1 MWDSWGRF
9 VHHFRWPML
18 IGTLILTLGASIWG
32 PGVFG
37 AVDSAGGFNVPGSES
52 DEAARILDEDI
63 GDTRADVV
71 VLYTSDDLTVDDPE
85 YRDAVDSA
93 LEGLPS
99 DLIDGSVTYWSL
111 TEAAMAQAGEDRGG
125 GQEPNAPAGG
135 EDPFGDLVSEDRDS
149 TYAVLQ
155 MAGEDAQERVD
166 NFEKLEDELHDV
178 VGLSVAV
185 GGQTATES
193 AISHQTKT
201 DVTMAEMISMPILLL
216 LLLFVFGSV
225 NSALPPLVIG
235 GIATVGS
242 LSVLHALTFA
252 TDVSI
257 FAITI
262 STILAMVLAVD
273 YGLILVSRY
282 REELRRGRQGADA
295 LAATMATA
303 GRTVTV
309 SGIIVAVSLSGLLLF
324 PQMFLRSM
332 GFGGI
337 ATVVVALVAAL
348 TALPALLAILGHRV
362 NSLRVR
368 PLPTAKKD
376 VGDRGFWGIVAYS
389 VMRRPALYLTAC
401 LALLLALSMPFLRLE
416 PGGVDERVLPEGT
429 EVREVAAAL
438 KDGFPP
444 NATSPIDVVVVG
456 EASGTDLSDYADRL
470 SDVPGITE
478 AVVANTGD
486 DGHHLLLN
494 HELDWQ
500 SSEARALVTEVRGV
514 ETPDGTQ
521 VYVGGAS
528 ADLVDQ
534 FEAMVDALPWAAL
547 LIGIAVF
554 VMLFL
559 SFGSILMPIKAILM
573 NLLSVTVAF
582 GVLVWIF
589 QDGYLADVLGFTAT
603 GSLDP
608 SSLVLI
614 FAVLFGLSMDYEV
627 FLLSR
632 VREQY
637 DLTGDN
643 RQSVALGL
651 QKTGG
656 TITAAALLLIVVV
669 GAFSFS
675 GITFIKMIGI
685 GMLVA
690 ITVDVLII
698 RTLLVPATMRVMGHA
713 NWWAPRPLARLYRT
727 YGIRESDEAPSRP
740 EREPARV

>member
-1 MWDSWGRF
+1 MWDRWGRL
-9 VHHFRWPML
+9 VHRFRWPVL
-18 IGTLILTLGASIWG
+18 TGTLLVTLGASLWG

-37 AVDSAGGFNVPGSES
+37 AVDSAGGFHVPGSES
-52 DEAARILDEDI
+52 DEAARIIEEDI
-63 GDTRADVV
+63 GDARADVV

-85 YRDAVDSA
+85 YRDVVTHA
-93 LEGLPS
+93 LEDLPS
-99 DLIDGSVTYWSL
+99 DLVDGSMTYWSL
-111 TEAAMAQAGEDRGG
+111 SEAAIAQAEM
-125 GQEPNAPAGG
+125 AGIEESPPDTPVDG

-155 MAGEDAQERVD
+155 MAGDDTQERVD
-166 NFEKLEDELHDV
+166 NFEQVEDELREV
-178 VGLSVAV
+178 PGLSVAV

-193 AISHQTKT
+193 TISHQVAS
-201 DVTMAEMISMPILLL
+201 DVTMAEMISLPILLL

-225 NSALPPLVIG
+225 NSALLPLAAG

-242 LSVLHALTFA
+242 FSVLHALTFI
-252 TDVSI
+252 TDVSV

-282 REELRRGRQGADA
+282 REELRRGEQGADA
-295 LAATMATA
+295 LAVTMATA
-303 GRTVTV
+303 GRTVAI
-309 SGIIVAVSLSGLLLF
+309 SGVIVTISLSCLLLF

-337 ATVVVALVAAL
+337 ATVLVSLLSAL
-348 TALPALLAILGHRV
+348 TALPALLAVLGHRV
-362 NSLRVR
+362 NALRVR
-368 PLPTAKKD
+368 PLPTTRND
-376 VGDRGFWGIVAYS
+376 IGVRGFWGTIAYS
-389 VMRRPALYLTAC
+389 VMRRPVLYLAAC
-401 LALLLALSMPFLRLE
+401 LVLLLSLSVPFLRME

-429 EVREVAAAL
+429 EVRVVASAL
-438 KDGFPP
+438 EDDFPS
-444 NATSPIDVVVVG
+444 NTASPIDVVVVG
-456 EASGTDLSDYADRL
+456 ETSEADLSDYAARL
-470 SDVPGITE
+470 ADVPEVIDAVIVGTE
-478 AVVANTGD
+478 ADN
-486 DGHHLLLN
+486 HHILLD

-500 SSEARALVTEVRGV
+500 SSEARELVAKVRAV
-514 ETPDGTQ
+514 DPPDQTQ
-521 VYVGGAS
+521 IRVGGVG

-534 FEAMVDALPWAAL
+534 FEAMMDVLPLAGL
-547 LIGIAVF
+547 LVGCAIF
-554 VMLFL
+554 VLLFL
-559 SFGSILMPIKAILM
+559 AFGSLLMPIKAILM
-573 NLLSVTVAF
+573 NLLSVSVAF

-589 QDGYLADVLGFTAT
+589 QDGHLADVLGFTPT
-603 GSLDP
+603 GFLDP

-614 FAVLFGLSMDYEV
+614 FAVLFGISMDYEV

-643 RQSVALGL
+643 TQSVALGL

-685 GMLVA
+685 GMIVA
-690 ITVDVLII
+690 IVVDVLLI
-698 RTLLVPATMRVMGHA
+698 RVLLVPSAMRLMGHA
-713 NWWAPRPLARLYRT
+713 NWWAPGPLARFHRA
-727 YGIRESDEAPSRP
+727 YGIRESDEATSRP
-740 EREPARV
+740 EPELTRT